1 MTRPRRALAAALAVW
16 VIRRGSRRLA
26 PAAAGVS
33 KGRFRS
39 RAMPRILLACLALAL
54 VHAPVVAAAEIDL
67 TPTSRYALREA
78 KAELT
83 PASADG
89 RYQVRA
95 ELRLSD
101 RAKSSDGRWQLK
113 STTASCDPF
122 GDPIFSNG
130 FEPAP

>member
-1 MTRPRRALAAALAVW
+1 
-16 VIRRGSRRLA
+16 
-26 PAAAGVS
+26 
-33 KGRFRS
+33 
-39 RAMPRILLACLALAL
+39 MPRILLPCLALAL
-54 VHAPVVAAAEIDL
+54 AHAPLVARAETDP
-67 TPTSRYALREA
+67 TPTSRYALRES

-113 STTASCDPF
+113 STAASCEPF
-122 GDPIFSNG
+122 ADPIFSNG

>member
-1 MTRPRRALAAALAVW
+1 
-16 VIRRGSRRLA
+16 
-26 PAAAGVS
+26 
-33 KGRFRS
+33 
-39 RAMPRILLACLALAL
+39 MPRILLACLALAL
-54 VHAPVVAAAEIDL
+54 VHAPRAAHAETD
-67 TPTSRYALREA
+67 PAPSAAYGLREA

-101 RAKSSDGRWQLK
+101 SAKSLDGRWQLK
-113 STTASCDPF
+113 STTASCDPLV
-122 GDPIFSNG
+122 DPIFSNG